1 MKIFV
6 EIGCCYFETLYPLLD
21 QGWKGYMIDP
31 VGEYLD
37 KIPHH
42 DNLERVECAIT
53 SQKLYKSSTLGLTYA
68 VKEHYAHLDE
78 IGRRDYDGMGS
89 TQPFRTGFSLG
100 KFGNYKLG
108 DIQTKIVPAR
118 SLDWL
123 IGYFK
128 IPKIDLL
135 KIDTEG
141 ADFDILASIDLSKIE
156 VDEIRI
162 EHKHYDDIFMN
173 KYFKMNGYETQFDP
187 NDWSTIIA
195 KKITQ

>member
-6 EIGCCYFETLYPLLD
+6 EVGSCYFDTLYDLLD
-21 QGWKGYMIDP
+21 QGWTGYMIDP

-37 KIPHH
+37 KIPQHP
-42 DNLERVECAIT
+42 NLTKIKSAVT
-53 SQKLYKSSTLGLTYA
+53 SHQLYKTPSLELTYVA
-68 VKEHYAHLDE
+68 EQHYINFDE
-78 IGRRDYDGMGS
+78 KNKRDFHGMGS
-89 TQPFRTGFSLG
+89 TQPFRTQILTG
-100 KFGNYKLG
+100 KIGNYNDG
-108 DIQTKIVPAR
+108 DVQTKVVPAI
-118 SLDWL
+118 SLNWL
-123 IGYFK
+123 IEYFK

-156 VDEIRI
+156 VNEIRI

-195 KKITQ
+195 KKL